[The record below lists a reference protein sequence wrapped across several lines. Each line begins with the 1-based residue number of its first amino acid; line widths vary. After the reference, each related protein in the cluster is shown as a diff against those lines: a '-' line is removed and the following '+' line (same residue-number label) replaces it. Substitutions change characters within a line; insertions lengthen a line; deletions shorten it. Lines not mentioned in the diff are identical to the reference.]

1 MPKSSE
7 TPAEPKLSILVPAP
21 ATVGAHR
28 GSTGPFLAF
37 LAFERVVFWEASEA
51 A

>member
-1 MPKSSE
+1 MPKSSK
-7 TPAEPKLSILVPAP
+7 TPAEPELSILMPVP
-21 ATVGAHR
+21 ATVSAHR
-28 GSTGPFLAF
+28 GSTGPF